1 MNSQSHNSGT
11 SGAPAVATPSLIG
24 AATPEPIGVTG
35 GFAAAGG
42 AAGRPGP
49 RGRAW
54 WPVGQEEMRRAVT
67 MSNLEQPL
75 FDGAEATNRDLVDY
89 LEAIGERLVPVFL

>member
-1 MNSQSHNSGT
+1 
-11 SGAPAVATPSLIG
+11 
-24 AATPEPIGVTG
+24 
-35 GFAAAGG
+35 
-42 AAGRPGP
+42 
-49 RGRAW
+49 
-54 WPVGQEEMRRAVT
+54 MRRAVT